1 MNDVIILRLF
11 PRLLTNGV
19 AEMDKSLLGKADVEM
34 FSLRKRAKYVTL
46 LVGRQKELATAFRE
60 HMTEGQ
66 TYHSPNPYRST
77 FYTEVT
83 NEAEEANF
91 LSFPVFVRMTVFPV
105 Y

>member
-1 MNDVIILRLF
+1 MVTRKRLETIADE
-11 PRLLTNGV
+11 RQ
-19 AEMDKSLLGKADVEM
+19 MDKSLL
-34 FSLRKRAKYVTL
+34 
-46 LVGRQKELATAFRE
+46 GRQKELATAFRE